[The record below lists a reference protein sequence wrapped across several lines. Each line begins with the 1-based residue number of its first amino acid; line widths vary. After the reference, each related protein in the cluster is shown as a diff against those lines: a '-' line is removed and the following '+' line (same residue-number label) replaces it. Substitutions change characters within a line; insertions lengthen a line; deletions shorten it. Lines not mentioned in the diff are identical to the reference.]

1 MESTSDLNI
10 NIDAT
15 NNLDNEKDEGSNN
28 SAENLME
35 TVDVQITEDSM
46 DSNMETEI
54 IELGISAVADDNE
67 SYVNITVDGEIA
79 DANIAVTS
87 DNEANT
93 NTIVSDVELQPNTK
107 IVVEI
112 DTVVKSGEV
121 AVDTELKNNE
131 VDCSIKVDELDT
143 SVNNGGSNRS
153 DLRNVET
160 EMDVDSEDNK
170 IKIDVKTDIL
180 TEMKSETEVIKQSDE
195 ISEIEQ
201 DVNEVLFAFI

>member
-87 DNEANT
+87 DNEVNT

>member
-1 MESTSDLNI
+1 
-10 NIDAT
+10 
-15 NNLDNEKDEGSNN
+15 
-28 SAENLME
+28 ME

-121 AVDTELKNNE
+121 AVDTDLKNNE